1 VKEEASVRR
10 PFALG
15 IVLCAL
21 LVAVSACSHKS
32 AGRNGRSRVQASPA
46 PVPTAVAKQATVKP
60 TLTIAGIIA
69 PFQNVAISS
78 SLSEP
83 TLAVYVNEGDHV
95 RRGQVLAKLDVTDLD
110 ANLEAAEATAKSDDE
125 RVAQSRYSATLAFG
139 QSPDTVTQQ
148 RAALRS
154 AQETARQARIDLA
167 RYKAL
172 VAEGYIANQ
181 QYVQQETTVATDDAN
196 VRSAQAA
203 LDSAITSQA
212 VNGTPAHGLQQSTI
226 ASSLADAASAHA
238 AADEIKA
245 QIARATIVSPVD
257 GVVVNRNLNAGEYP
271 GSRTNFTVQEISQVY
286 AELNA
291 SSADVFRIH
300 SGSPVNITAGADS
313 SGRVYHGS
321 IVAVLGQVS
330 PGSTNFTVKAL
341 VQNPDSSL
349 QSGIPVTGTISLGP
363 TTGIGIP
370 STAFLD
376 DTNTSVYAVRDGAAQ
391 MAKVQ
396 QVATDGK
403 TSIVSGLDDGTPV
416 VSNGQLG
423 ITPGQ
428 AINPTPGPSGGAEP
442 PGEAPSPGASG
453 AAHHHKHAQASPAP

>member
-1 VKEEASVRR
+1 MLCSLV
-10 PFALG
+10 FA
-15 IVLCAL
+15 
-21 LVAVSACSHKS
+21 VAACGHKGG
-32 AGRNGRSRVQASPA
+32 GRNGRTRVQASPA
-46 PVPTAVAKQATVKP
+46 PVPTTVAKQATVKP

-69 PFQNVAISS
+69 PLQNVAISS

-83 TLAVYVNEGDHV
+83 TLAVYVNEGDRVH
-95 RRGQVLAKLDVTDLD
+95 RGQVLAKLDVTDLE
-110 ANLEAAEATAKSDDE
+110 ANLKASEATAKSDDE
-125 RVAQSRYSATLAFG
+125 RVEQSRYSATLAFG
-139 QSPDTVTQQ
+139 QNPDTVTQQ

-167 RYKAL
+167 RYRAL
-172 VAEGYIANQ
+172 VAQGYIANQ

-203 LDSAITSQA
+203 LDSAITSEQ
-212 VNGTPAHGLQQSTI
+212 VNGNSSHGLQQSTI
-226 ASSLADAASAHA
+226 ASSEADAASAHA
-238 AADEIKA
+238 AADQIKA

-257 GVVVNRNLNAGEYP
+257 GVVVNRNLNPGEYP
-271 GSRTNFTVQEISQVY
+271 GSRTNFTVQEISSVY

-291 SSADVFRIH
+291 SSADVFRVRN
-300 SGSPVNITAGADS
+300 GSSVNIVAGADS
-313 SGRVYHGS
+313 SGHVYHGT
-321 IVAVLGQVS
+321 IVAVLGQVA

-341 VQNPDSSL
+341 VQNPDSAL
-349 QSGIPVTGTISLGP
+349 QSGIPVTGTISLTP

-376 DTNTSVYAVRDGAAQ
+376 DTNTSVYAVRSGNAQ
-391 MAKVQ
+391 AAKVQ
-396 QVATDGK
+396 QVATDG
-403 TSIVSGLDDGTPV
+403 TTAIVSGLSAGTAI

-442 PGEAPSPGASG
+442 PDESASPGASG
-453 AAHHHKHAQASPAP
+453 KHRHHAQASSNP